1 MTEATRTGQTTS
13 GERRAWAWVEH
24 LRHGGTTPW
33 SSFTEEGEARGPLL
47 PGAIQLEVL
56 RRLNLLAGGLQGGL
70 KTQQALAD
78 RVLESS
84 APGRGQPDLQLA
96 GVLDWSGFGP
106 APVDPVDLLPAEL
119 VRLAVG
125 VLAELTVDSDPG
137 PVEAPRPPRLSRK
150 LLLPWRR
157 AGLFQ
162 RGYHIVG
169 NPLASEQ
176 TREALARAGRQSG
189 RRKPVAVVLADDL
202 GGMFADLWAWR
213 VRHGLCTP
221 FPAWVGQW
229 AKRDELPRPLDPA
242 AVAARWARRIGA
254 DNVHVVVQR
263 HPAAEV
269 ARIVGARQPLDGAH
283 AGLSGAAAQLVRN
296 VNGVLRVLVDADRHQ
311 HLLDTVLLPWLADE
325 HGARWAVPKRHE
337 EWVRRRAERLRE
349 ELSAGRYS
357 LHGDLDLLVPQP
369 AGGQLAGG
377 GAQAPSADPVL
388 EIALRTLLR
397 GRTLLRAKEEVR

>member
-1 MTEATRTGQTTS
+1 MNGATRTGPTIS

-33 SSFTEEGEARGPLL
+33 TSFTVEGEARGPLL

-56 RRLNLLAGGLQGGL
+56 RRLNLLAGVSPAQAD
-70 KTQQALAD
+70 QQSLAD

-96 GVLDWSGFGP
+96 GALDWSGFGP
-106 APVDPVDLLPAEL
+106 APVDPADIEPGAL

-125 VLAELTVDSDPG
+125 VLAELTVQSDPG
-137 PVEAPRPPRLSRK
+137 PVEAPRPQRTM
-150 LLLPWRR
+150 PWRR
-157 AGLFQ
+157 GF
-162 RGYHIVG
+162 RIVG
-169 NPLASEQ
+169 NPLAGDQ
-176 TREALARAGRQSG
+176 TREALARAGRRSG
-189 RRKPVAVVLADDL
+189 RRNPVAVVLADDL

-213 VRHGLCTP
+213 VQRTLCTT
-221 FPAWVGQW
+221 FPSWVGHW
-229 AKRDELPRPLDPA
+229 AKRDELPQPLDPA
-242 AVAARWARRIGA
+242 TVAARWARRVGA

-269 ARIVGARQPLDGAH
+269 ARIVGARQPLDAAH

-296 VNGVLRVLVDADRHQ
+296 TNGVLRVLVDADRHQ

-325 HGARWAVPKRHE
+325 HGPRWAVPKRHE

-349 ELSAGRYS
+349 ELTAGRYS
-357 LHGDLDLLVPQP
+357 LHGDLDLLVPR
-369 AGGQLAGG
+369 AGN
-377 GAQAPSADPVL
+377 AQRPSDEAVL
-388 EIALRTLLR
+388 DIAL
-397 GRTLLRAKEEVR
+397 RTLLRAKEEVR